1 MKQCKKIE
9 LLRILK
15 HNYPGLVKVFLK
27 ASPVAL
33 FRRETPMALRLIT
46 FAQGSAVRP
55 GAMLGDSEVLDLTAA
70 GLPQADM
77 AAIIAVGAPAL
88 AAIRALVANPPAAAR
103 LPLAAVKL
111 LAPIPRPARNIFC
124 VGRNYMDHVAE
135 GDRTRGITNSELPKF
150 PQFFTKAPET
160 VIAPGDSI
168 PDHGATGV
176 TQWLDYEA
184 ELTLII
190 GKPGANI
197 EKEDALSHV
206 FGWTIANDVTGRDLQ
221 RRYGQWFK
229 GKSLDG
235 SCPLGPWIIPADE
248 LDASDIAIQ
257 LWINGEQRQ
266 SSRTSKMIFDVKDI
280 LHHLSKGFTLQPG
293 DVVMTGTPEGV
304 GYAMVP
310 PQVLKTGDV
319 VKIAVEGIGELT
331 NPVG

>member
-1 MKQCKKIE
+1 MP
-9 LLRILK
+9 LK
-15 HNYPGLVKVFLK
+15 LV
-27 ASPVAL
+27 
-33 FRRETPMALRLIT
+33 T
-46 FAQGSAVRP
+46 FSNPSGPRP
-55 GAMLGDSEVLDLTAA
+55 GAMLGDSEILDLQAA
-70 GLPQADM
+70 GLPYLD
-77 AAIIAVGAPAL
+77 L
-88 AAIRALVANPPAAAR
+88 AAVIAKGSSAVAEIRAKVANPPAAAKVA
-103 LPLAAVKL
+103 LASTRL
-111 LAPIPRPARNIFC
+111 LAPLPRPARNIFC

-135 GDRTRGITNSELPKF
+135 GDRTRGITSSELPKF
-150 PQFFTKAPET
+150 PQFFTKAPDT
-160 VIAPGDSI
+160 VIAPGDTI

-176 TQWLDYEA
+176 TEWLDYEA

-197 EKEDALSHV
+197 AKEDALSHV

-235 SCPLGPWIIPADE
+235 SCPLGPWIIPAED
-248 LDASDIAIQ
+248 LDASDLAIQ

-280 LHHLSKGFTLQPG
+280 IHHLSKGFTLLPG
-293 DVVMTGTPEGV
+293 DVIMTGTPEGV
-304 GYAMVP
+304 GYAMTP